1 MEFTGPQSVVTCR
14 WDCIFLNHI
23 EKKKPNWIESSA
35 WRPRNRGDNNG
46 RTLDGTAKGGRR
58 RLIKIAA

>member
-23 EKKKPNWIESSA
+23 EKKSQTKLNQV
-35 WRPRNRGDNNG
+35 
-46 RTLDGTAKGGRR
+46 LDGRVRDGQRWPSPLDKDC
-58 RLIKIAA
+58 RLMEV